1 MELKMV
7 SSLPLLSCESPV
19 SVKKTLIEK
28 KVATRGTTSSRR
40 TEFKDILIRNISQM
54 IKKTVPICTRTVISG
69 KVNGNCINNMIRIS

>member
-28 KVATRGTTSSRR
+28 KVATRGTTSSR